1 MRDVDEGHA
10 WLCLI
15 GAIGAQFLNGAM
27 TYGSGII
34 HVGLLDYFKEDV
46 AKTALIGSL
55 FANILCLLGTNIVYF
70 KNCIPTRFNVLY
82 AQR

>member
-55 FANILCLLGTNIVYF
+55 FANILCLLGTNIV
-70 KNCIPTRFNVLY
+70 
-82 AQR
+82 